1 MNSIFINFI
10 SFSVKCTPAL
20 LKETKWDKNAPQIL
34 GERGERNQGKYEELG
49 KNEKRL
55 LVISGIMFDRKM
67 GGHFED
73 RSKNIFEK
81 ERYIGEDLGVQRKN
95 KLEKNRKKLK
105 DL

>member
-20 LKETKWDKNAPQIL
+20 HKETQWDKNAPQIL
-34 GERGERNQGKYEELG
+34 GERGERNQGKCEEFG

-67 GGHFED
+67 GGNFED
-73 RSKNIFEK
+73 RKKNI
-81 ERYIGEDLGVQRKN
+81 
-95 KLEKNRKKLK
+95 
-105 DL
+105 